1 MFLKKMQSIK
11 KILLKN
17 LDCHIKILKND
28 KLIILEKVKRLSE
41 QLIKCINSGNKILV
55 FGNGGSA
62 SDAQH
67 FSTELTVRLKKNRKA
82 LPCISL
88 STDTSALTA
97 IGNDFSFKFIFKRQI
112 EAIGNRGDLLIA
124 FSTSGKSKNILEGLK
139 KAKQKFLKTI
149 LISSEKLKS
158 NLSDVDILFKAPSK
172 TTSRIQETHLFIIHI
187 LCKLLDE
194 KIK

>member
-1 MFLKKMQSIK
+1 MKNIKKTINEELEEYKNNFNCLNKKHLNKIHSILKLLLTTIKNKK
-11 KILLKN
+11 KILL
-17 LDCHIKILKND
+17 I
-28 KLIILEKVKRLSE
+28 
-41 QLIKCINSGNKILV
+41 
-55 FGNGGSA
+55 GNGGSA
-62 SDAQH
+62 AQCQH
-67 FSTELTVRLKKNRKA
+67 LSAELVVKFTKERRAIPAV
-82 LPCISL
+82 SL
-88 STDTSALTA
+88 TTDTSSITA
-97 IGNDFSFKFIFKRQI
+97 CSNDFEFKFIFKRQI

-172 TTSRIQETHLFIIHI
+172 ITSRIQETHLFIIHI
-187 LCKLLDE
+187 LCKLLDD

>member
-1 MFLKKMQSIK
+1 MKNIKKTINEELEEYKNNCNCLNKKHLNKIHSILKLLLTTIKNKK
-11 KILLKN
+11 KILL
-17 LDCHIKILKND
+17 I
-28 KLIILEKVKRLSE
+28 
-41 QLIKCINSGNKILV
+41 
-55 FGNGGSA
+55 GNGGSA
-62 SDAQH
+62 AQCQH
-67 FSTELTVRLKKNRKA
+67 LSAELVVKFTKERRAIPAV
-82 LPCISL
+82 SL
-88 STDTSALTA
+88 TTDTSSITA
-97 IGNDFSFKFIFKRQI
+97 CSNDFEFKFIFKRQI

-172 TTSRIQETHLFIIHI
+172 ITSRIQETHLFIIHI
-187 LCKLLDE
+187 LCKLLDD

>member
-1 MFLKKMQSIK
+1 MKNIKKTINEELEEYKNNCNCLNKKHINKIYSIFKLLLTTIKNKK
-11 KILLKN
+11 KILL
-17 LDCHIKILKND
+17 I
-28 KLIILEKVKRLSE
+28 
-41 QLIKCINSGNKILV
+41 
-55 FGNGGSA
+55 GNGGSA
-62 SDAQH
+62 AQCQH
-67 FSTELTVRLKKNRKA
+67 LSAELVVKFIKERRA
-82 LPCISL
+82 IPAVSL
-88 STDTSALTA
+88 TTDTSSITA
-97 IGNDFSFKFIFKRQI
+97 CSNDFEFKFIFKRQI